1 MQLPINEKTKVDN
14 IEDPVV
20 TRLRMEEINIQI
32 KFLYE
37 KCVLRDEFNQ
47 RNSNIKSEIDKCK
60 QEEYKVL

>member
-20 TRLRMEEINIQI
+20 TRLRME
-32 KFLYE
+32 KKYS
-37 KCVLRDEFNQ
+37 NQ
-47 RNSNIKSEIDKCK
+47 VFIWKMCNEGRVQSKELKYQKWNRHK